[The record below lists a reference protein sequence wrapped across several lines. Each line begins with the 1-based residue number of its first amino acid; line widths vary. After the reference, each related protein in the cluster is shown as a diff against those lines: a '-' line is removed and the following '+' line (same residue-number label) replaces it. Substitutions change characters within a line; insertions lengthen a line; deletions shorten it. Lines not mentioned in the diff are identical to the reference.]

1 MNGIINV
8 YKEPGFTSHDVV
20 AKLRGIL
27 KQKKIGHTGT
37 LDPDAAGVLPVCL
50 GNATRVCD
58 LLTDET
64 KEYEAL
70 LRLGVTTDTYDL
82 SGRILSEE
90 PEKAGSVTKE
100 DLENVLRS
108 FTGTIDQIP
117 PMYSAI
123 KVGGKK
129 LYELARKGIEVE
141 RKARSVRIE
150 KLELLSG
157 SAPLFRLR
165 IVCSKGTYIRSL
177 CHDIGQT
184 LGCGGAMAELLRT
197 RVGGFCVDD
206 AVKLSVIEEKIRE
219 MGRIPEELSD
229 LGLGNAALSVDR
241 LFCGYG
247 YSPVRTKEEYDKLL
261 HNGNPLREEMIVRL
275 PADFEKDPDPGNFR
289 VYDSRGLFLGIY
301 GYGSGQKVLYPV
313 KLFLQQ

>member
-37 LDPDAAGVLPVCL
+37 LDPDAAGVLPVCI
-50 GNATRVCD
+50 GNATKVCD

-64 KEYEAL
+64 KEYEAIL
-70 LRLGVTTDTYDL
+70 HLGITTDTYDL
-82 SGRILSEE
+82 SGKILSEN
-90 PEKAGSVTKE
+90 PEKAVMVTKE
-100 DLENVLRS
+100 ALSEVLLS
-108 FTGTIDQIP
+108 FTGIIEQIP

-141 RKARSVRIE
+141 RKPRTVTIE

-157 SAPLFRLR
+157 EAPCFRLR

-177 CHDIGQT
+177 CHDIGEA
-184 LGCGGAMAELLRT
+184 LGCGGAMEKLIRT
-197 RVGGFCVDD
+197 RVGRFKAED
-206 AVKLSVIEEKIRE
+206 AVKLSVIEEAAHRTGIT
-219 MGRIPEELSD
+219 PETELPD
-229 LGLGNAALSVDR
+229 LGLHNSTVTVDKIFEDRPALSVTASGDKALKNGNLLTKEMLLFPQDDSKKALCKGAEYR
-241 LFCGYG
+241 IYDPEGRFCGLYE
-247 YSPVRTKEEYDKLL
+247 YLAERRVLSPVK
-261 HNGNPLREEMIVRL
+261 M
-275 PADFEKDPDPGNFR
+275 
-289 VYDSRGLFLGIY
+289 FLG
-301 GYGSGQKVLYPV
+301 
-313 KLFLQQ
+313 